1 MKIYPTLN
9 VHSASSHHV
18 LAKTI
23 FQKLKSHFP
32 TCGEGFGITMS
43 IIHNDTDVCFN
54 CFAREILYA
63 IQECINVSLFSIFQS
78 KITVFQESLWGK
90 ALKVPI
96 SKIKN
101 HLDLISFEKFDSYFF
116 RFYKQRILL
125 LESHYLKQNK
135 DIHSLILQKDEA
147 FNHYTIV
154 FQLPNLPF
162 DVKKIIRSYLIC
174 NYESLYTLRKEF
186 DSIMREN

>member
-1 MKIYPTLN
+1 MKICPTLN
-9 VHSASSHHV
+9 IQPTNTHYH
-18 LAKTI
+18 LANSI
-23 FQKLKSHFP
+23 FQKLKLYFP
-32 TCGEGFGITMS
+32 TCGEGFGVTIR
-43 IIHNDTDVCFN
+43 IIHNDRDLCFN

-63 IQECINVSLFSIFQS
+63 IEECINVSLFPIFQT
-78 KITVFQESLWGK
+78 KILVFQENLWGK
-90 ALKVPI
+90 ALNVPI

-101 HLDLISFEKFDSYFF
+101 HLHLISFEKFDSYFF

-135 DIHSLILQKDEA
+135 DIHSLILQKNEA

-174 NYESLYTLRKEF
+174 NYESLYTLRKGF
-186 DSIMREN
+186 DAIM